1 MKNLIS
7 ILSLIFLISCKKES
21 EKVQVDNQ
29 KDYVFDYTK
38 EKIVGEEN
46 SELYLNQQNYE
57 IEKYIEV
64 ISKEEYIK
72 DSLNYKNE
80 INLKNYKF
88 INNTLETSYGK
99 VKFIPYEDENS
110 DLFVNYS
117 YLGFAE
123 SIESHIIN
131 LDLYEGERTLLLSN
145 QNYQYTIIPDNPI
158 FSQSRKYALNFKD
171 NEGIS
176 SQISVYKIE
185 NLKLKHFITIWSEN
199 YISDQVSWDEKDNII
214 VKLRKIETG
223 VYSYAKIPV
232 ANLQSNNKI
241 ISNTNSLKS
250 QQDWR
255 GNYEITTKAISE
267 YNNKEIDLSYSITV
281 ISDKSSTLSIGAEQ
295 SQDYWCEGE
304 YQLNEEQRI
313 LHAKGKCDED
323 DINDFYLKQ
332 ENGKYFIK
340 SKRFL
345 NQDWQELYMK

>member
-255 GNYEITTKAISE
+255 GNYEITTK
-267 YNNKEIDLSYSITV
+267 
-281 ISDKSSTLSIGAEQ
+281 Q
-295 SQDYWCEGE
+295 
-304 YQLNEEQRI
+304 
-313 LHAKGKCDED
+313 
-323 DINDFYLKQ
+323 
-332 ENGKYFIK
+332 
-340 SKRFL
+340 
-345 NQDWQELYMK
+345 